1 MDKETVLTRIQEAG
15 IVAVVRAETSEQAIR
30 HCGRSM
36 EGGVAAIELTFHRPA
51 GRSKVI
57 ADLAKRYADGGII
70 LGAGTVMD
78 AATAR
83 IAILN
88 GAQYVVSPYFDPETV
103 KLCNHYRVPIMPGVM
118 TVREAVMAMEAGA
131 DILKVFPGD
140 VFGPKIIKAIRGPIP
155 YAKMMPT
162 GGVDVDNVADWIKAG
177 AVAVGAGSSLTAGA
191 KTGDYQRI
199 TETGR
204 RFVENI
210 RQARA
215 QLR

>member
-1 MDKETVLTRIQEAG
+1 MDKETVLYPHPGGGHCRRRPSGDERTG
-15 IVAVVRAETSEQAIR
+15 CP
-30 HCGRSM
+30 HCGRM
-36 EGGVAAIELTFHRPA
+36 HGGAAWRQSSLPSPSPQA
-51 GRSKVI
+51 DKVI

-131 DILKVFPGD
+131 DILKVFPG
-140 VFGPKIIKAIRGPIP
+140 
-155 YAKMMPT
+155 
-162 GGVDVDNVADWIKAG
+162 
-177 AVAVGAGSSLTAGA
+177 
-191 KTGDYQRI
+191 
-199 TETGR
+199 R
-204 RFVENI
+204 RVRPEDH
-210 RQARA
+210 
-215 QLR
+215 